1 MTYFT
6 NWDRRHVFNVIG
18 NYNINKKWDLN
29 WKWTYQSGQ
38 AFTPILGYFL
48 EDLDYGVSGVGTIK
62 FRTIPGDRNSGRY
75 PPFHRLDF
83 SVVRHIQSK
92 RFEKVDLYFQVINAY
107 DRQNIFRYAYNSG
120 SAFNGLDDDGDW
132 DVKSH
137 DTNGNGTPDP
147 GEPNVDEPDEG
158 KVTRN
163 EISVFP
169 LIPTIGISIDF

>member
-1 MTYFT
+1 M
-6 NWDRRHVFNVIG
+6 
-18 NYNINKKWDLN
+18 
-29 WKWTYQSGQ
+29 
-38 AFTPILGYFL
+38 
-48 EDLDYGVSGVGTIK
+48 
-62 FRTIPGDRNSGRY
+62 
-75 PPFHRLDF
+75 
-83 SVVRHIQSK
+83 VRHIQSK

-107 DRQNIFRYAYNSG
+107 DRQNIFRYFYNSG

-132 DVKSH
+132 DVESH
-137 DTNGNGTPDP
+137 DTNKNGKPDP